1 MICLMKRNEK
11 MLKKNEI
18 EKMKKNERKR
28 WKNNSYMLWNEMK
41 GSNKDK
47 YVTFVLK
54 IKRKIKIKNKVTS
67 VI

>member
-1 MICLMKRNEK
+1 MSDEKKWKNAEKEWNRKNEK
-11 MLKKNEI
+11 I
-18 EKMKKNERKR
+18 TAIC
-28 WKNNSYMLWNEMK
+28 YEMK